1 MKRLGKKEHP
11 GFTLIELLVVV
22 AIIALLISILLP
34 SLARAK
40 EQARIAKCLANMR
53 GIIQAASG
61 YMLDNTDDIVFAFP
75 FNYRIDGR
83 NTRISLIT
91 EFIWGGAVPDKTR
104 NDYRNTGLPYNPLNY
119 TTDVYNIRPSERP
132 MNFYISP
139 DVSWDDDKRFGNNTP
154 ERINRPMDL
163 PGNFKCPS
171 DATAA
176 VPLVGA
182 TNPDTEGDTPFST
195 WEFWGTSYPNNWYWR
210 VAFGVGVGG
219 AVPDKTR
226 NDYRNTGLPY
236 NPLNY
241 TTDVYNIRPSERPMN
256 FYISPDVSWD
266 DDKRFGNNTPER
278 INRPMDLPG
287 NFKCPSDA
295 TAAVPLVGA
304 TNPDTEGD
312 TPFSTWEF
320 WGTSYPNNWYWPY
333 YYESAPPGNRRP
345 YFGNFGNIVAG
356 NVNTGIRSLGHLL
369 LRDRLQKRTSEFVLF
384 YENRLN
390 YALEG
395 ARPRGVN
402 TREAKS
408 FAGWHGKRDYH
419 VSGFL
424 DGSARYFRMDTRYTD
439 GMGWSI
445 WPRRPWE
452 GRWEQYNNR

>member
-91 EFIWGGAVPDKTR
+91 EFIW
-104 NDYRNTGLPYNPLNY
+104 
-119 TTDVYNIRPSERP
+119 
-132 MNFYISP
+132 
-139 DVSWDDDKRFGNNTP
+139 
-154 ERINRPMDL
+154 
-163 PGNFKCPS
+163 
-171 DATAA
+171 
-176 VPLVGA
+176 
-182 TNPDTEGDTPFST
+182 
-195 WEFWGTSYPNNWYWR
+195 
-210 VAFGVGVGG
+210 GG